1 MNIQELQ
8 TVAFN
13 KIPVKIF
20 VINNNGYSSIR
31 HTQRN
36 FFEGHMTGSG
46 VESGVGVPD
55 FKNVAEAFGIKSV
68 RIDSTSNLEEQI
80 KEVLNYDGA
89 ILCEIMTET
98 EYSFTPKLSS
108 RKLEDGTMI
117 SATLEDMS
125 PFLPREEFN
134 ENMLK

>member
-1 MNIQELQ
+1 MPS
-8 TVAFN
+8 A
-13 KIPVKIF
+13 
-20 VINNNGYSSIR
+20 R
-31 HTQRN
+31 HS
-36 FFEGHMTGSG
+36 MLSD
-46 VESGVGVPD
+46 D

-134 ENMLK
+134 ENMIVGQYE

>member
-1 MNIQELQ
+1 M
-8 TVAFN
+8 TSCACD
-13 KIPVKIF
+13 
-20 VINNNGYSSIR
+20 NNGYSSIR
-31 HTQRN
+31 QTQSN

-134 ENMLK
+134 ENMIVGQYE

>member
-1 MNIQELQ
+1 MAEDIKKVQQEV
-8 TVAFN
+8 T
-13 KIPVKIF
+13 
-20 VINNNGYSSIR
+20 
-31 HTQRN
+31 
-36 FFEGHMTGSG
+36 
-46 VESGVGVPD
+46 
-55 FKNVAEAFGIKSV
+55 VAEAIDNEKSV
-68 RIDSTSNLEEQI
+68 DAVVPANVPLEEPTAVNNNEGVPENYTLPIKLDKVEEQI